1 MSRALRFPRLPE
13 GPVSLVLASGEFSW
27 LHHALCR
34 EGVQSL
40 QTPGISDCPSQWD
53 FILTCKYA
61 LSPKN
66 KCSF

>member
-34 EGVQSL
+34 EGVQSI
-40 QTPGISDCPSQWD
+40 QTDQDIR
-53 FILTCKYA
+53 
-61 LSPKN
+61 LSLIHI
-66 KCSF
+66 